1 MSGKKNNN
9 NNNKQTNIKKKMN
22 CFLLQ
27 EYTTLIFSITTPA
40 IASKFTLFVLLSK
53 SIDVLK
59 MKFVKGEIPVLHIE
73 SVKGIVALN
82 F

>member
-1 MSGKKNNN
+1 
-9 NNNKQTNIKKKMN
+9 MN
-22 CFLLQ
+22 FFLLQ
-27 EYTTLIFSITTPA
+27 KYTTLIFSITTPA
-40 IASKFTLFVLLSK
+40 AIAWKFTLFVLLSK

-59 MKFVKGEIPVLHIE
+59 MKFLKGEILVLHIE

>member
-1 MSGKKNNN
+1 
-9 NNNKQTNIKKKMN
+9 MN
-22 CFLLQ
+22 LSLLQ
-27 EYTTLIFSITTPA
+27 KYKTLNFSITTA
-40 IASKFTLFVLLSK
+40 AVAWKFTLFVLLSK

-59 MKFVKGEIPVLHIE
+59 MDFLKGEIPVLHIK